1 MKSIRINPL
10 SVPMVL
16 IYDNAFYNDTFNTWA
31 HALTIEEAIDI
42 MEADMRS
49 HRFFSAV
56 ATHAETGEILIEIE
70 NKED

>member
-1 MKSIRINPL
+1 MKSIKINPL
-10 SVPMVL
+10 SVPMVF
-16 IYDNAFYNDTFNTWA
+16 IYDIAFYSDTFDTWA

-42 MEADMRS
+42 MEADMRIHNFS
-49 HRFFSAV
+49 SAV